1 MLRACL
7 LRLTAQEHILLL
19 TIHHIAFDG
28 WSVGVLYRELSALYE
43 AFVKGE
49 ASPLAELPI
58 QYADFACWQRRW
70 LQGDVLAEQLGYWKQ
85 QLAGAPT
92 VLELPADHPRPAV
105 PRFEGGRQSF
115 HLSGALTQ
123 RLKQLSQD
131 CEATLFMTLLSG
143 FMGLLSRYSGQTD
156 VVVGSPIANRTRQEI
171 EPLIGFFVNTLVLR
185 ARLTEDPSF
194 RQLLTQVRE
203 LTLDAYAP
211 GSSVRSPGGR
221 VATGPDVSR
230 NPLVQVTFALQNAP
244 LGSWS
249 LSGLTVRPLSPDIGT
264 VRFDLEVHL
273 WETPT
278 GLEGAFYYST
288 DLFEPTTMPRL
299 AEHFQT
305 LLEAVVADP
314 DRPVSWYPL
323 MGAGE
328 RQRML
333 ELGSRTSRPYPRD
346 ACLHELFE
354 VQVVRAPQ
362 AVAVMCDGQ
371 ELTYEQL
378 NRRANQLAHQL
389 QSRGV
394 GPEVLVG
401 LVVER
406 SLEMVVGLLGIL
418 KAGVPMCHWIPTIR
432 PHGLPSCCRTLWCRS
447 C

>member
-1 MLRACL
+1 MMLLKLGPR
-7 LRLTAQEHILLL
+7 EHVLLL
-19 TIHHIAFDG
+19 TMHHIVCDG

-203 LTLDAYAP
+203 LTLDAYAHQDLP
-211 GSSVRSPGGR
+211 FEVLVEELQPVR
-221 VATGPDVSR
+221 DVSR

-288 DLFEPTTMPRL
+288 DLFEPTTMARL

-354 VQVVRAPQ
+354 VQVV
-362 AVAVMCDGQ
+362 
-371 ELTYEQL
+371 L
-378 NRRANQLAHQL
+378 
-389 QSRGV
+389 
-394 GPEVLVG
+394 
-401 LVVER
+401 
-406 SLEMVVGLLGIL
+406 
-418 KAGVPMCHWIPTIR
+418 R
-432 PHGLPSCCRTLWCRS
+432 PPGGGGDV
-447 C
+447 